1 MVMRTLL
8 GEVDVSEAGYVD
20 AHEHL
25 VAIPELA
32 DPDLLL
38 DRPDAVLEDV
48 AAFVAGGGGTIVE
61 MTTVDY
67 GRDLSAVRALSV
79 ETGVHVVAA
88 TGFNKYRR
96 DFGESAPELAADQI
110 RDVLEHGCGVVKF
123 ATSLDT
129 IEPWEQTALEAAAL
143 THHETG
149 CPIFTHT
156 EAGTM
161 AEEQLDRLAQV
172 GVSPGAVVLGHLDRN
187 GDLDTHLRLA
197 DRGAFISY
205 DQLPKP
211 KYAAERA
218 RAVDHIAALA
228 ERGLDEQIV
237 VGGDLARRSY
247 FSGWGGGPGLGY
259 LVETFRRDL
268 IAAVG
273 ERIAEN
279 VLRHNPARALRVRDQ

>member
-1 MVMRTLL
+1 MRTVL

-38 DRPDAVLEDV
+38 DRPAAVRQDI
-48 AAFVAGGGGTIVE
+48 AAFIAGGGRTIVE

-67 GRDLSAVRALSV
+67 GRDLPAVKGLAA

-96 DFGESAPELAADQI
+96 DFGESAPQLAADQI

-161 AEEQLDRLAQV
+161 AEEQLYRLERL
-172 GVSPGAVVLGHLDRN
+172 GVAPGAVVLGHLDRN
-187 GDLDTHLRLA
+187 GDLETHLRLA

-218 RAVDHIAALA
+218 RAIEHIAALA
-228 ERGLDEQIV
+228 ERGLDERVV

-247 FSGWGGGPGLGY
+247 FTGWGGGPGLGY

-268 IAAVG
+268 VAAVG
-273 ERIAEN
+273 ERVAEN
-279 VLRHNPARALRVRDQ
+279 VLRHNPARALSVQ